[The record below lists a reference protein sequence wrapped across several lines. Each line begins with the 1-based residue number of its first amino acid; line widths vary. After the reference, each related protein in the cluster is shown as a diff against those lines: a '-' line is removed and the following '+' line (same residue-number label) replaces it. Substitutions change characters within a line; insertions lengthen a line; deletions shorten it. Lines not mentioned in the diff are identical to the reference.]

1 MSYQLTREGYVIRL
15 ADGAKVPITTSAEY
29 PNTNTDYLSYL
40 AWLEDGNTP
49 EPAAPPTAEE
59 QRVLD
64 QDRYKLRA
72 EAKDSLLAYMA
83 ADNMSRVRSGTWT
96 VSDLTGLMA
105 DPAVQ
110 LAQAYMATLSFELVA
125 AAIQGATTP
134 LLTPEIKSD
143 WIARLQAKFFLEP

>member
-1 MSYQLTREGYVIRL
+1 MSYRLTGEGYVIRI

-29 PNTNTDYLSYL
+29 PNTNHDYLTYL
-40 AWLEDGNTP
+40 AWLEAGNAP
-49 EPAAPPTAEE
+49 EPAPPPTADE

-64 QDRYKLRA
+64 QNRYKRRA
-72 EAKDSLLAYMA
+72 EVQAELMSWMA
-83 ADNMSRVRSGTWT
+83 ADNMSRVRSGVWT

-125 AAIQGATTP
+125 EAIQGATTP
-134 LLTPEIKSD
+134 LLTPEIKAD
-143 WIARLQAKFFLEP
+143 WISKLQAKFFLVP

>member
-1 MSYQLTREGYVIRL
+1 MSYRLTGEGYVIRI

-29 PNTNTDYLSYL
+29 PNTNPDYLAYL
-40 AWLEDGNTP
+40 QYLEAGNTP
-49 EPAAPPTAEE
+49 DLAPPPTADE

-64 QDRYKLRA
+64 KDRYKRRA
-72 EAKDSLLAYMA
+72 EAKDGLLAYMA
-83 ADNMSRVRSGTWT
+83 ADNMSRVRSGAWT

-125 AAIQGATTP
+125 EAIQGATTP
-134 LLTPEIKSD
+134 LLTPEIKAD
-143 WIARLQAKFFLEP
+143 WISKLQAKFFLIP